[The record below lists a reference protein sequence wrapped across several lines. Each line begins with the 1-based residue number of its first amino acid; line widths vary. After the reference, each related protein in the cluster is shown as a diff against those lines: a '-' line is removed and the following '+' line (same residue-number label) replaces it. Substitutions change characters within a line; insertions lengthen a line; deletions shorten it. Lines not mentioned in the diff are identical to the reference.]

1 MSLELV
7 QYNSQAVLVEDS
19 FLTGLENAT
28 VTIDQGVNNV
38 NSFGLPLSTKSFRRK
53 PNVDISMTRFL
64 SNNSDPFIIT
74 GNDEF
79 VKHYGVSIWDGG
91 KTYKIETIISSD
103 QGETVSPSGTS
114 IVHEKCLLKSINY
127 NFSSEGY
134 FTESLS
140 FLGHYFKNGSG
151 GSTLGGRSGQVFRR
165 SDFSLSNTIFPPEV
179 SSVLKVSNNRVLKS
193 VEISM
198 SINWTE
204 LPFYGEMFNPHKFK
218 CMQLPIEVSAN
229 FNILDVGYSQP
240 SQEYSLNGSNYY
252 IDDSYYM
259 QNNGNP
265 NRQISI
271 SSAGFTYDL
280 GSKNV
285 LTNISR
291 NGGDA
296 DNPSSYSTYTYT
308 YANYSNNFKIKRE

>member
-7 QYNSQAVLVEDS
+7 QYNSQAVLVENS
-19 FLTGLENAT
+19 FLPGLQTAT
-28 VTIDQGVNNV
+28 VTIDQGVNNI
-38 NSFGLPLSTKSFRRK
+38 NSFGVPASTKSFRKK
-53 PNVDISMTRFL
+53 PGIDISMTRFL
-64 SNNSDPFIIT
+64 SNNSEPFIIT
-74 GNDEF
+74 NDVEF
-79 VKHYGVSIWDGG
+79 IKHYGVSIWDGG

-103 QGETVSPSGTS
+103 QGETVSASGS
-114 IVHEKCLLKSINY
+114 SLVYEKCLLKSVNY

-134 FTESLS
+134 FTENIS

-151 GSTLGGRSGQVFRR
+151 GITSGGRSGIVSRR
-165 SDFSLSNTIFPPEV
+165 DSFSLDNTIFPPEV
-179 SSVLKVSNNRVLKS
+179 SSILKISPNRVLKS
-193 VEISM
+193 VEVSV

-204 LPFYGEMFNPHKFK
+204 LPFYGQMFDQYKFK
-218 CMQLPIEVSAN
+218 CMQLPIEVTSS
-229 FNILDVGYSQP
+229 FNILDLGYSQP
-240 SQEYSLNGSNYY
+240 SQEYALVGSNYY

-259 QNNGNP
+259 ASNGTP

-285 LTNISR
+285 LTNVSR

-296 DNPSSYSTYTYT
+296 ENPSSYSTYTYT
-308 YANYSNNFKIKRE
+308 YANYSNNFKVKRE